1 MINILT
7 PNFFF
12 KYYKLT
18 LKILTVS
25 FIPIL
30 ISALY
35 QALIASPID
44 YQQGELVRIMY
55 VHVPSAW
62 LSMGIYLL
70 MALCG
75 MANIVW
81 GNRLAYIIA
90 ASSAPIGASFALIT
104 LVTGSIWGYP
114 AWGTWWV
121 WDARLT
127 SMLVLFL
134 FYISY
139 ILLFS
144 QNPRKAEKPCSI
156 VSLIGAINVPIVK
169 FSVDIWASL
178 HQGASI
184 ITLSGPKV
192 HSSMLKPL
200 FLMFVAFCILF
211 AIVLILRAATLMA
224 KFKRSKDYIYR

>member
-7 PNFFF
+7 PHFFF
-12 KYYKLT
+12 KYYKLA
-18 LKILTVS
+18 LKLLVIAFAPMLIL
-25 FIPIL
+25 
-30 ISALY
+30 ALY
-35 QALIASPID
+35 QALIASPVD

-62 LSMGIYLL
+62 LSMSIYLF
-70 MALCG
+70 MALCSL
-75 MANIVW
+75 ANIIW
-81 GNRLAYIIA
+81 ANRLAYILA

-104 LVTGSIWGYP
+104 LITGSIWGYP

-134 FYISY
+134 FYVSY
-139 ILLFS
+139 IILFN
-144 QNPRKAEKPCSI
+144 QNPHRAEKPCSI
-156 VSLIGAINVPIVK
+156 ISLIGAINVPIVK

-184 ITLSGPKV
+184 ITFSGPKI
-192 HSSMLKPL
+192 HPSMLKPL
-200 FLMFVAFCILF
+200 FLMLASFCMLF
-211 AIVLILRAATLMA
+211 TIVLIMRAASLIA
-224 KFKRSKDYIYR
+224 KLKYSPLKQQ